1 MGKSQSPTF
10 QALVRS
16 NYPHIKFWTRKEWFE
31 NVATNEDVTTLAENP
46 RRGRV
51 RASQG
56 INVTMGYVEK
66 EDGEVVDGH
75 VASGICKCARS
86 IWVHIATTETGP
98 PAKWGDAGIK
108 HNEAYHTQMY
118 QRFPMLQLCESDWK
132 VDQIATDNY
141 PSWYSSWRKKISG
154 ATIKVEQDSVPLDS
168 HVPKRPH
175 GAATSAEPDPK
186 KRKVKLSNENSE
198 ELEKALI
205 AKECPN
211 SSISRVESHLGS
223 NFPVWNSVYYRSP
236 LTTLI

>member
-1 MGKSQSPTF
+1 
-10 QALVRS
+10 LIRS
-16 NYPHIKFWTRKEWFE
+16 KYPDVKFWTRKEWLE
-31 NVATNEDVTTLAENP
+31 NIATNEDITTVTENP

-75 VASGICKCARS
+75 AASDIRKCAHS

-98 PAKWGDAGIK
+98 PAKWSEAGIK
-108 HNEAYHTQMY
+108 HNEEYRMQMY

-141 PSWYSSWRKKISG
+141 PSWYSSWRKKVPG
-154 ATIKVEQDSVPLDS
+154 ATIKAEQDSVPLDS
-168 HVPKRPH
+168 HIPKRPH
-175 GAATSAEPDPK
+175 EASTSAEPDPK
-186 KRKVKLSNENSE
+186 KRKVKLANGKSDEIE
-198 ELEKALI
+198 RR
-205 AKECPN
+205 N

-223 NFPVWNSVYYRSP
+223 NLPVWNSVCYCNHANVIIFNSSITHYLRC
-236 LTTLI
+236 